1 MISVKHL
8 TKCYGEFTAV
18 DDLSFE
24 IDEGHVYGFLGPN
37 GAGKSTT
44 MNIITGCLSA
54 TSGQVT
60 IDGHDI
66 FEEPKEAKR
75 AIGYLPEIPPLYTN
89 ETPEEYLKFVAEAK
103 GLKGK
108 EMDRQ
113 IEGVISQ
120 TRIQNVRKRLI
131 SKLSKGYR
139 QRVGIAQALLGNPKV
154 IILDE
159 PTVGLDPIQIIEIR
173 DLIKQL
179 GKNHTVILSSHI
191 LSEVQAIC
199 EKVLIISGGKLIA
212 FDEPEHLEKSLAGSN
227 EILFTTEATR
237 EEVEE
242 VKSLLGEITEV
253 SYRETQDGLLSV
265 TMKTDSD
272 DIRGISRKLSM
283 EFAKREKALYELTS
297 KKANLEDI
305 FLELTEAAD
314 PADVPEKD
322 SEQVKADLRDME
334 ISGLEEIGGLEK
346 DETDEE
352 EYVTSENAY
361 SGYSG
366 TTSFDGEGAITS
378 AIDYVVNSEQPKMYI
393 LNGHGEA
400 ELSTTFSNQLTKENI
415 ETEEFSLLT
424 TNEVPDDVDFV
435 LINAPSSDI
444 SEEEKNML
452 ESYFDNGGKL
462 LVMAGPV
469 ESGNLPNLYSLLS
482 DYGVKSDNGVVVD
495 TDHDHYAFQA
505 PYILMPTIESSDIT
519 DPLLDESYYAIV
531 PIARGLEVGNTD
543 KDVNVTSLLTTSDE
557 AYSKAAGYNLTTY
570 DKEDGDT
577 DGPFALGVDI
587 TQDENDGQ
595 MIWYASSY
603 LVDDTYNSY
612 SSGAN
617 LDLVMNSISSL
628 VGQRDA
634 VSIRSKSLQYNYL
647 TISDSTSSILKLV
660 MIGVFPIV
668 YLAVGIAIVVK
679 RRRANEA
686 N

>member
-66 FEEPKEAKR
+66 FEEPKEAQR

-108 EMDRQ
+108 EMDCQ

-212 FDEPEHLEKSLAGSN
+212 FDEPEHLEKSLTGSN
-227 EILFTTEATR
+227 EILFTTEATQ

-253 SYRETQDGLLSV
+253 SYHETQDGLLSV
-265 TMKTDSD
+265 TMKIDSD

-352 EYVTSENAY
+352 EYRNKKKQE
-361 SGYSG
+361 
-366 TTSFDGEGAITS
+366 
-378 AIDYVVNSEQPKMYI
+378 
-393 LNGHGEA
+393 
-400 ELSTTFSNQLTKENI
+400 
-415 ETEEFSLLT
+415 
-424 TNEVPDDVDFV
+424 
-435 LINAPSSDI
+435 
-444 SEEEKNML
+444 EEEKT
-452 ESYFDNGGKL
+452 E
-462 LVMAGPV
+462 
-469 ESGNLPNLYSLLS
+469 
-482 DYGVKSDNGVVVD
+482 
-495 TDHDHYAFQA
+495 
-505 PYILMPTIESSDIT
+505 
-519 DPLLDESYYAIV
+519 
-531 PIARGLEVGNTD
+531 
-543 KDVNVTSLLTTSDE
+543 
-557 AYSKAAGYNLTTY
+557 
-570 DKEDGDT
+570 
-577 DGPFALGVDI
+577 
-587 TQDENDGQ
+587 
-595 MIWYASSY
+595 
-603 LVDDTYNSY
+603 
-612 SSGAN
+612 
-617 LDLVMNSISSL
+617 
-628 VGQRDA
+628 
-634 VSIRSKSLQYNYL
+634 
-647 TISDSTSSILKLV
+647 
-660 MIGVFPIV
+660 
-668 YLAVGIAIVVK
+668 
-679 RRRANEA
+679 
-686 N
+686 

>member
-108 EMDRQ
+108 EMDCQ

-199 EKVLIISGGKLIA
+199 EKDADYIYCDEALIISGGKLIA

-253 SYRETQDGLLSV
+253 SYHETQDGLLSV

-352 EYVTSENAY
+352 EYRNKKKQE
-361 SGYSG
+361 
-366 TTSFDGEGAITS
+366 
-378 AIDYVVNSEQPKMYI
+378 
-393 LNGHGEA
+393 
-400 ELSTTFSNQLTKENI
+400 
-415 ETEEFSLLT
+415 
-424 TNEVPDDVDFV
+424 
-435 LINAPSSDI
+435 
-444 SEEEKNML
+444 EEEKT
-452 ESYFDNGGKL
+452 E
-462 LVMAGPV
+462 
-469 ESGNLPNLYSLLS
+469 
-482 DYGVKSDNGVVVD
+482 
-495 TDHDHYAFQA
+495 
-505 PYILMPTIESSDIT
+505 
-519 DPLLDESYYAIV
+519 
-531 PIARGLEVGNTD
+531 
-543 KDVNVTSLLTTSDE
+543 
-557 AYSKAAGYNLTTY
+557 
-570 DKEDGDT
+570 
-577 DGPFALGVDI
+577 
-587 TQDENDGQ
+587 
-595 MIWYASSY
+595 
-603 LVDDTYNSY
+603 
-612 SSGAN
+612 
-617 LDLVMNSISSL
+617 
-628 VGQRDA
+628 
-634 VSIRSKSLQYNYL
+634 
-647 TISDSTSSILKLV
+647 
-660 MIGVFPIV
+660 
-668 YLAVGIAIVVK
+668 
-679 RRRANEA
+679 
-686 N
+686 

>member
-227 EILFTTEATR
+227 EILFTTEATQK
-237 EEVEE
+237 EVEE

-314 PADVPEKD
+314 PAGVPGKD

-352 EYVTSENAY
+352 E
-361 SGYSG
+361 
-366 TTSFDGEGAITS
+366 
-378 AIDYVVNSEQPKMYI
+378 
-393 LNGHGEA
+393 
-400 ELSTTFSNQLTKENI
+400 
-415 ETEEFSLLT
+415 
-424 TNEVPDDVDFV
+424 
-435 LINAPSSDI
+435 
-444 SEEEKNML
+444 KNML
-452 ESYFDNGGKL
+452 EDYFNNGGKL

-469 ESGNLPNLYSLLS
+469 ESGDLPNLYSLLS

-557 AYSKAAGYNLTTY
+557 AYSKVAGYNLTTY